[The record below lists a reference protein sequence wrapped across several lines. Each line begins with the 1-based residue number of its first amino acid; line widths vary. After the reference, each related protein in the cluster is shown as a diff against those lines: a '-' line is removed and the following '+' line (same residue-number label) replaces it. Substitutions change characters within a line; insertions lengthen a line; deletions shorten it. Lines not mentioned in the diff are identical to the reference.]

1 MIELCQNKLVIWNVM
16 DLTNL
21 LKDKHFQTS
30 SQSKSQLC
38 AKMMLFRKLKIKEL
52 AKIYQEM

>member
-1 MIELCQNKLVIWNVM
+1 M

-21 LKDKHFQTS
+21 LKDKHFQTG

-38 AKMMLFRKLKIKEL
+38 AKMMLFRKLKIKGS